1 MKRKI
6 LLYGDLDLNLID
18 GSSIWLFSL
27 AKLLAQDK
35 NNIVDILLK
44 KKIINDTLVGELYS
58 YSNITLFN
66 ADEYIPKIKEV
77 DQTNIEKIIT
87 IVDEYR
93 DYSLMIVRGF
103 NVVKILANSKTIS
116 KKLIPYLTDF
126 NHNKETIPEEE
137 KSELLRIY
145 NNVSKFFVQTAEM
158 KQYLMDILNID
169 GKKFSLLSPII
180 FDANP
185 NAPKMKKSIV
195 YAGKIAEYWNILE
208 LIDIMDELH
217 NKDPEITLHMIG
229 DKFNRDLAG
238 RKDEIIKKLNS
249 MPNVV
254 FYGSLSKKET
264 TDIVEKCELGYSFR
278 SNKIDNDDSLEL
290 SSKLLEY
297 GFCHVPVLLRK
308 IKMHT
313 NILGNDYPLYVE
325 STEECINKIL
335 NYFNNPNEYN
345 KLKKTIDKNLEAFK
359 PEQIYKNIE
368 EAIEFYPKK
377 KLRLLI
383 TGHDLKF
390 IKNLYPY
397 FEKEY
402 ELTIQEYA
410 EYSDLNIVESK
421 KLLKKVD
428 IIWCE
433 WLLYNAEWYSTHKF
447 AQQKLFIRAHRFELD
462 RSYAKKI
469 KWKKVDKL
477 ITVSYYYLE
486 EFISKFNIPRYK
498 VTVINNYID
507 INSYST
513 KKVGDYK
520 YNLAMIGILPKRKGF
535 DRAVD
540 ILYELKQKDERYKL
554 YIAGK
559 KPEEFANTKNIEE
572 EANYYK
578 MVYKKI
584 EDYKLQD
591 DVIFTGWIEVP
602 EFLKSIGY
610 TFSLSDKE
618 FPESFHISPF
628 ECMASRGIALAT
640 RWNGIEYLYPDYV
653 IYENTKEIVDAI
665 VKYNNNEKLYNEI
678 AELGRE
684 FTIDNYDINII
695 WNEIYKLLEGENL

>member
-6 LLYGDLDLNLID
+6 LLFGDLDLNLID

-44 KKIINDTLVGELYS
+44 KKIINETLVSELYS

-77 DQTNIEKIIT
+77 DTTNIEKIIAT
-87 IVDEYR
+87 VDEYR
-93 DYSLMIVRGF
+93 DYSLIIVRGF
-103 NVVKILANSKTIS
+103 NVVKRLANNKTIS

-137 KSELLRIY
+137 KSELLSIY
-145 NNVSKFFVQTAEM
+145 NNVSKFFVQTEEM

-180 FDANP
+180 FEANP

-195 YAGKIAEYWNILE
+195 YAGKIAKDWNILE
-208 LIDIMDELH
+208 LIDIMDELYK
-217 NKDPEITLHMIG
+217 KDPEITLHMIG

-238 RKDEIIKKLNS
+238 RKDEIIKKLKS
-249 MPNVV
+249 MPNVK

-264 TDIVEKCELGYSFR
+264 TAIVEKCELGYSFR
-278 SNKIDNDDSLEL
+278 SEKIDNDDSLEL

-297 GFCHVPVLLRK
+297 GFCNVPIILRK
-308 IKMHT
+308 TQMHS
-313 NILGNDYPLYVE
+313 NILGNDYPLYVDNIE
-325 STEECINKIL
+325 DCIKKILDYFNHINK
-335 NYFNNPNEYN
+335 YNN
-345 KLKKTIDKNLEAFK
+345 LKTKIVKNLEPFK
-359 PEQIYKNIE
+359 PKQIYKSIE
-368 EAIEFYPKK
+368 DAIDFYPKK

-397 FEKEY
+397 FQKEY
-402 ELTIQEYA
+402 ELTVQEYE
-410 EYSDLNIVESK
+410 EYSNLDIVESR
-421 KLLKKVD
+421 KLLKNSD

-433 WLLYNAEWYSTHKF
+433 WLLYNAEWYSAHKY

-498 VTVINNYID
+498 VKVINNYID
-507 INSYST
+507 TKAYST
-513 KKVGDYK
+513 KKIDNYK

-540 ILYELKQKDERYKL
+540 ILYELKQKDKRYKL

-559 KPEEFANTKNIEE
+559 RPEEFANTKNIDE

-578 MVYKKI
+578 LVYKKI
-584 EDYKLQD
+584 EDYKLHD
-591 DVIFTGWIEVP
+591 DIIYTGWINVP
-602 EFLKSIGY
+602 EFLESIGY
-610 TFSLSDKE
+610 TFSLSDKD

-628 ECMASRGIALAT
+628 ECMVSGGIALAT

-653 IYENTKEIVDAI
+653 IYENTKEIVEAI
-665 VKYNNNEKLYNEI
+665 EKLNSDDELYNEI
-678 AELGRE
+678 AELGRK
-684 FTIDNYDINII
+684 FTIDNYDIEII
-695 WNEIYKLLEGENL
+695 WKEIYKVLEGDN